1 MKLTTTIK
9 AISHRMGLLA
19 MIPAVSVVLLLSSC
33 GGGSSEKATDE
44 TTTTES
50 ETPAQTEN
58 KGGMTFTE
66 ADINALKAK
75 FSFDEAAG
83 YYYHNHWNKSW
94 PKRRTLTADVA
105 KTGYYYLCSNFYGNK
120 GIKHNYV
127 MVSFGDQ
134 KISSEKLDLKNETE
148 HRVGNTPDGNVYE
161 VNYYTNYRDN
171 KIFETIAKSASVDDI
186 KVRFVGATSYT
197 EEPLPKSDY
206 DALKDCYQL
215 SLVLRYEAAQGK

>member
-9 AISHRMGLLA
+9 AIVRSLGFFAL
-19 MIPAVSVVLLLSSC
+19 IPGVSMVLLLSSC
-33 GGGSSEKATDE
+33 GGSDEKTAEETATAE
-44 TTTTES
+44 TTQP
-50 ETPAQTEN
+50 ET
-58 KGGMTFTE
+58 KGGVTFTD
-66 ADINALKAK
+66 ADIKALKEK
-75 FSFDEAAG
+75 FTFDEAAG
-83 YYYHNHWNKSW
+83 FYYHNHWNKSW

-127 MVSFGDQ
+127 TVSFGEE
-134 KISSEKLDLKNETE
+134 KSSSEKVELTNDAE
-148 HRVGNTPDGNVYE
+148 HRLGNTDDGNLYE

-171 KIFETIAKSASVDDI
+171 KIFETIGKSESADNI
-186 KVRFVGATSYT
+186 KVRFVGAVSYT

-215 SLVLRYEAAQGK
+215 SLVLRFEAAQQQQ